1 MSVYFRE
8 AKFNF
13 SKYAD
18 GGYALISGGAG
29 GIGYLEIFLGFKNKD
44 LKIF

>member
-1 MSVYFRE
+1 MSVYFGE
-8 AKFNF
+8 AKFDF

-29 GIGYLEIFLGFKNKD
+29 GIGNLKFLNI
-44 LKIF
+44 KI